1 MYISTRNAQMDKTN
15 GVSGTVNSASG
26 TENGAGEIAND
37 EIANRGS
44 ANTNGNA
51 DTSGAAT
58 KRFAGRFAFTFS

>member
-1 MYISTRNAQMDKTN
+1 M
-15 GVSGTVNSASG
+15 NSASG